1 MKKSFEYIIK
11 ISETEFYDKLKKHT
25 AFNCSS
31 SSYDNGYEF
40 YCDNPKN
47 ITDLITDLKVTS
59 TSLLSREG
67 ILASLIKIQT
77 KQLDE
82 NLKVNLTL
90 QSNKIYY
97 FLAVLFSL
105 AGVLFGL
112 ITYFSL
118 ANLCLAI
125 IISIVFILIINLAFF
140 IVTKGKFT
148 DAKERFESV
157 FMSS

>member
-11 ISETEFYDKLKKHT
+11 ISETDFYDKLKKHT

-47 ITDLITDLKVTS
+47 ITDLKVTS

-67 ILASLIKIQT
+67 ILAPLIKIQT
-77 KQLDE
+77 KQLGE

-140 IVTKGKFT
+140 IVAKGKIT

-157 FMSS
+157 MIFNGHYC

>member
-47 ITDLITDLKVTS
+47 ITS

-67 ILASLIKIQT
+67 ILAPLIKIQT

-125 IISIVFILIINLAFF
+125 IISIVFILIINLVFF
-140 IVTKGKFT
+140 IIVKSKIT

-157 FMSS
+157 MIFNGHYC

>member
-1 MKKSFEYIIK
+1 MQQEHAGNIRDKIIRFRNRHYI
-11 ISETEFYDKLKKHT
+11 L
-25 AFNCSS
+25 
-31 SSYDNGYEF
+31 
-40 YCDNPKN
+40 
-47 ITDLITDLKVTS
+47 V
-59 TSLLSREG
+59 
-67 ILASLIKIQT
+67 LIKIQT

-157 FMSS
+157 FISS

>member
-25 AFNCSS
+25 AFNCRS

-40 YCDNPKN
+40 YCDNSKN
-47 ITDLITDLKVTS
+47 INDLKVTS

-67 ILASLIKIQT
+67 ILAPLIKIQT

-118 ANLCLAI
+118 ANFCLAI

-140 IVTKGKFT
+140 IVTKGTFT

-157 FMSS
+157 MIFNGHYC

>member
-11 ISETEFYDKLKKHT
+11 ISKTEFYDKLKEHT

-40 YCDNPKN
+40 YCDNSKN
-47 ITDLITDLKVTS
+47 ITDLKVTS

-67 ILASLIKIQT
+67 ILAPLIKIQT

-90 QSNKIYY
+90 QSNK
-97 FLAVLFSL
+97 
-105 AGVLFGL
+105 
-112 ITYFSL
+112 T
-118 ANLCLAI
+118 
-125 IISIVFILIINLAFF
+125 
-140 IVTKGKFT
+140 
-148 DAKERFESV
+148 
-157 FMSS
+157 

>member
-40 YCDNPKN
+40 YCDNPN
-47 ITDLITDLKVTS
+47 NITDLKVTS

-67 ILASLIKIQT
+67 ILAPLIKIQT

-112 ITYFSL
+112 
-118 ANLCLAI
+118 CLAI

-140 IVTKGKFT
+140 IIAKSKIT

-157 FMSS
+157 IIFNGHYC

>member
-47 ITDLITDLKVTS
+47 ITDLKVTS

-67 ILASLIKIQT
+67 ILAPLIKIQT

-97 FLAVLFSL
+97 FLDVLFFL
-105 AGVLFGL
+105 HFRPHHRNNVFYQLQ
-112 ITYFSL
+112 
-118 ANLCLAI
+118 N
-125 IISIVFILIINLAFF
+125 IVFQNLFR
-140 IVTKGKFT
+140 IYN
-148 DAKERFESV
+148 
-157 FMSS
+157 

>member
-1 MKKSFEYIIK
+1 MREKYEKSFEYIIK

-47 ITDLITDLKVTS
+47 ITDLKVTS

-67 ILASLIKIQT
+67 ILAPLIKIQT

-118 ANLCLAI
+118 A
-125 IISIVFILIINLAFF
+125 
-140 IVTKGKFT
+140 KFVPCN
-148 DAKERFESV
+148 DHFNCIYFDYKFSFLYSYQR
-157 FMSS
+157 

>member
-11 ISETEFYDKLKKHT
+11 ISETDFYDKLKKHT

-31 SSYDNGYEF
+31 SSYDNA
-40 YCDNPKN
+40 KN
-47 ITDLITDLKVTS
+47 ITDLKVTS
-59 TSLLSREG
+59 TSLLFREG
-67 ILASLIKIQT
+67 ILAPLIKIQT

-125 IISIVFILIINLAFF
+125 IISIVFILIINLVFF
-140 IVTKGKFT
+140 IIAKSKIT

-157 FMSS
+157 FISS